1 MAGFDLGALIVFLAA
16 VIAIMVLPYD
26 KSLVALFGAIAMVLI
41 SKQYSFEDAF
51 NAIEWDVVFVLIGT
65 WIITGYMSKSGLPK
79 HIVVYL
85 SKRFRSPA
93 VLMLLIVLLSGFLSM
108 FLTNVLIVLL
118 FGELAISIASMYG
131 LDPLVAAMAVGLAA
145 NYMGTAL
152 MVGDF
157 PPLLLHKVAG
167 AEFLDFIVFKGVPS
181 SMPLLTT
188 SFLATVSVFYFWW
201 FKGLRG
207 KALRLDESQFNQ
219 VRLDK
224 ATAIASVLGLITFIV
239 LAALRPIL
247 GVGLGALAICSAVF
261 TALVLEVLRHK
272 LRKGDSI
279 PPFEAVI
286 KDLDWGVV
294 LYYAA
299 LYVLVGGLKAGGVLR
314 SFAEAVTSFIGGDL
328 IPSYTAIFWLTALL
342 SAVVEYD
349 ALILF
354 LLLLIKEVGTVSGVN
369 VWPFYWAVAWAGSLG
384 CNATIVAAPTLYV
397 ALSVAEKAR
406 GRRANLSEW
415 MKLTL
420 PFTITAL
427 AVHYVISIPFAEA
440 IYSR

>member
-1 MAGFDLGALIVFLAA
+1 MGFDLIVLLVFLAA

-26 KSLVALFGAIAMVLI
+26 KSLIALFGAISMVLI
-41 SKQYSFEDAF
+41 SKQYSFGDAF
-51 NAIEWDVVFVLIGT
+51 NAIEWDVIFVLIGT
-65 WIITGYMSKSGLPK
+65 WIITGYMSKSGLPN
-79 HIVVYL
+79 HIVAFL

-93 VLMLLIVLLSGFLSM
+93 ALMLLILLLSGFLSM

-152 MVGDF
+152 MIGDF
-157 PPLLLHKVAG
+157 PPLLLHEVAG
-167 AEFLDFIVFKGVPS
+167 VEFADFIVFKGVPS
-181 SMPLLTT
+181 SMPLLTA
-188 SFLATVSVFYFWW
+188 SFLSTMSVFYFLW
-201 FKGLRG
+201 FRGLRG
-207 KALRLDESQFNQ
+207 KALRLDESRLDQ

-224 ATAIASVLGLITFIV
+224 ATAIASVLGLIMFIV

-272 LRKGDSI
+272 LRKEDSM
-279 PPFEAVI
+279 PSFEDII

-294 LYYAA
+294 LFYAA
-299 LYVLVGGLKAGGVLR
+299 LFVLVGGLKAGGVLR
-314 SFAEAVTSFIGGDL
+314 SLAESVTSFIGGDL
-328 IPSYTAIFWLTALL
+328 ISSYTAVFWLTALL
-342 SAVVEYD
+342 SAVVEHD

-354 LLLLIKEVGTVSGVN
+354 LFLLIKEIGAVSGVN
-369 VWPFYWAVAWAGSLG
+369 VWPFYWAVAWAGTLG
-384 CNATIVAAPTLYV
+384 SNATIVAAPTLYV
-397 ALSVAEKAR
+397 ALTMAEKAR

-420 PFTITAL
+420 TFTAASL
-427 AVHYVISIPFAEA
+427 SVHYVISIPFAEA